1 VQPLIEPPFVAATE
15 HDPRASQTALGIAT
29 LLSIGFAVLLPVIPV
44 IVERR
49 GHTGDAGAATAA
61 LLATTVISEFLTPVL
76 IGRIS
81 SRVLVMVGMA
91 LVGLPCFAYLIPSLD
106 LRLILLAT
114 AIRGVGF
121 GTAGVVCMALT
132 ARHSPPQ
139 GRGMAIGIYGTAFT
153 LPIVIFPPLGLYL
166 LGAGAGD
173 IAALIGAA
181 AGVAG
186 ALAALRLTDDRAG
199 SSLIQL
205 RHLLPP
211 TAVLAILPTLVII
224 NMTFGAVVTFVPVVF
239 PVGGLVS
246 AATFLL
252 ISGVGRVFGRLA
264 SGPMSDRIS
273 PQLVMLA
280 GAVATTAGLVA
291 LPLGRAAPLVIA
303 GAAVYG
309 LGAGAVQTTA
319 FLAMLK
325 HRGDSDVAVVTGAW
339 NTAVDIGTGSGG
351 AALGLI
357 AATYGY
363 GPLLWTLPFMAAA
376 ARPAALLSMR
386 VNRPS

>member
-1 VQPLIEPPFVAATE
+1 VQPLIEPPLLIATE
-15 HDPRASQTALGIAT
+15 RDPRASQVALGIAT

-61 LLATTVISEFLTPVL
+61 LLATTVITEFLTPVL
-76 IGRIS
+76 IGGIS
-81 SRVLVMVGMA
+81 SRVLVVVGMA
-91 LVGLPCFAYLIPSLD
+91 LVGLPCFAYLIPDLD

-121 GTAGVVCMALT
+121 GTAGVVCMSLT
-132 ARHSPPQ
+132 ARHSAPQ

-153 LPIVIFPPLGLYL
+153 LPLVIFPPLGLYL

-173 IAALIGAA
+173 VVALIGAG
-181 AGVAG
+181 AGIAG
-186 ALAALRLTDDRAG
+186 ALAALLLTDDRAG
-199 SSLIQL
+199 SSLIKI

-211 TAVLAILPTLVII
+211 AAVLVILPTLVIV
-224 NMTFGAVVTFVPVVF
+224 NMTFGAVVSFVPVVF

-252 ISGVGRVFGRLA
+252 ISGIGRVFGRLA
-264 SGPMSDRIS
+264 SGPASDRIS
-273 PQLVMLA
+273 PQVVMLA
-280 GAVATTAGLVA
+280 GAAAATAGLVA

-325 HRGDSDVAVVTGAW
+325 HRGGTDVAVVTGAW

-351 AALGLI
+351 AVLGLV
-357 AATYGY
+357 AAAYGY
-363 GPLLWTLPFMAAA
+363 GPVLWTLPFMAAVA
-376 ARPAALLSMR
+376 VPAAFLSMR
-386 VNRPS
+386 ATRA